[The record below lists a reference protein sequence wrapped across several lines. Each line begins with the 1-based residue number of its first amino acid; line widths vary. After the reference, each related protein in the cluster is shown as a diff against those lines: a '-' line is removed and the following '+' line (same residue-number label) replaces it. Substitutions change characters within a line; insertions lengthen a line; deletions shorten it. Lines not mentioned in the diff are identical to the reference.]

1 MSAFSK
7 LYKRLLVMIT
17 DRDFKWIGVLVADYL
32 ELDPDN
38 VDNPEDSQIVGAPSG
53 RQKTLLR

>member
-17 DRDFKWIGVLVADYL
+17 DRDFKWICVLVADYL

-38 VDNPEDSQIVGAPSG
+38 VDNPEDSQIAGAPSG
-53 RQKTLLR
+53 RQN